1 MTGASIGDML
11 PGTWRPT
18 CAVHPDPRHP
28 CCHGM
33 HVASALLAS
42 TVQHLCMAA
51 VQDSRNFAGYE
62 QAVGEFKKGGT
73 QVARKVGKSG
83 KQTQQKVGYAQA
95 PV

>member
-1 MTGASIGDML
+1 
-11 PGTWRPT
+11 
-18 CAVHPDPRHP
+18 
-28 CCHGM
+28 
-33 HVASALLAS
+33 
-42 TVQHLCMAA
+42 MAA

-83 KQTQQKVGYAQA
+83 KQTQQKVGSAKI